1 MSKTPR
7 QLEVKYL
14 PIKSLRAWK
23 DNPRLNDGGPV
34 AAIVKSIQEFGY
46 TNPILVRKADKRII
60 AGHTRVKALQEI
72 GETHVPVILLDMTEQ
87 QADTYAVADNKLSE
101 NTPWDLPKL
110 SEVMAALQEQ
120 GVDLELTGFTA
131 AEVGDL
137 LTGGAGIPDGN
148 KPIDEEAMEQT
159 ENECP
164 KCGFKW

>member
-1 MSKTPR
+1 MSKKKPK

-23 DNPRLNDGGPV
+23 DNPRQNEAAV
-34 AAIVKSIQEFGY
+34 AGLVKSIEAFGY
-46 TNPILVRKADKRII
+46 TNPVLVRKANKEII
-60 AGHTRVKALQEI
+60 AGHARVKALQQI

-87 QADTYAVADNKLSE
+87 QAHTYALADNKLTE

-110 SEVMAALQEQ
+110 SEVIGTLQEQ
-120 GVDLELTGFTA
+120 GVDVNLTGFTA

-137 LTGGAGIPDGN
+137 LKTGQIPDGN
-148 KPIDEEAMEQT
+148 KPIDEEAMRET